1 MVKTVDSEES
11 QLGLVLPYTLDER
24 QSLISYLV
32 GTYDDNGNSKLTLYK
47 YSVDSNIIGPM
58 QLDTQIEQDEEISS
72 TLQNLNVTGTRLIR
86 NMIMVPID
94 NTILYVEPI
103 YQVMLNES
111 EVPVLRRVIVAV
123 GNKVAIGNNLTEALR
138 NLGSQS
144 AINIEVSN
152 TDDINSIIDE
162 IIKANKNVE
171 NSTQNNDWDM
181 IGSDMSSL
189 QSLIDRLEELVT
201 EQKEQEAKEAD
212 GTSDE
217 NTITDDTNSIDM
229 RAVNEIE

>member
-1 MVKTVDSEES
+1 
-11 QLGLVLPYTLDER
+11 
-24 QSLISYLV
+24 
-32 GTYDDNGNSKLTLYK
+32 
-47 YSVDSNIIGPM
+47 
-58 QLDTQIEQDEEISS
+58 
-72 TLQNLNVTGTRLIR
+72 
-86 NMIMVPID
+86 MVPID

>member
-1 MVKTVDSEES
+1 MV
-11 QLGLVLPYTLDER
+11 
-24 QSLISYLV
+24 
-32 GTYDDNGNSKLTLYK
+32 
-47 YSVDSNIIGPM
+47 
-58 QLDTQIEQDEEISS
+58 
-72 TLQNLNVTGTRLIR
+72 QN
-86 NMIMVPID
+86 
-94 NTILYVEPI
+94 
-103 YQVMLNES
+103 
-111 EVPVLRRVIVAV
+111 
-123 GNKVAIGNNLTEALR
+123 NKVAIGNNLTEALR

>member
-201 EQKEQEAKEAD
+201 EQKEQEAKRLMEHQVK
-212 GTSDE
+212 
-217 NTITDDTNSIDM
+217 IQ
-229 RAVNEIE
+229 

>member
-1 MVKTVDSEES
+1 
-11 QLGLVLPYTLDER
+11 
-24 QSLISYLV
+24 
-32 GTYDDNGNSKLTLYK
+32 
-47 YSVDSNIIGPM
+47 
-58 QLDTQIEQDEEISS
+58 
-72 TLQNLNVTGTRLIR
+72 
-86 NMIMVPID
+86 
-94 NTILYVEPI
+94 
-103 YQVMLNES
+103 MLNES

>member
-1 MVKTVDSEES
+1 M
-11 QLGLVLPYTLDER
+11 
-24 QSLISYLV
+24 
-32 GTYDDNGNSKLTLYK
+32 YK

-72 TLQNLNVTGTRLIR
+72 TLQNLNVTGTKLIR

-111 EVPVLRRVIVAV
+111 EVPALKKVIVAV
-123 GNKVAIGNNLTEALR
+123 GNKVAIGNNLKEAMR

-152 TDDINSIIDE
+152 TDDVNSIIDE

-171 NSTQNNDWDM
+171 NSTKNSDWEM
-181 IGSDMSSL
+181 VGKDMSSL
-189 QSLIDRLEELVT
+189 QSLIDRLEEVIT
-201 EQKEQEAKEAD
+201 EQRKQEEAEKEDNKANNI
-212 GTSDE
+212 SE
-217 NTITDDTNSIDM
+217 NS
-229 RAVNEIE
+229 NEIDIKNVNVIE

>member
-1 MVKTVDSEES
+1 
-11 QLGLVLPYTLDER
+11 
-24 QSLISYLV
+24 
-32 GTYDDNGNSKLTLYK
+32 
-47 YSVDSNIIGPM
+47 
-58 QLDTQIEQDEEISS
+58 
-72 TLQNLNVTGTRLIR
+72 
-86 NMIMVPID
+86 MVPID

-171 NSTQNNDWDM
+171 NSTQNNDRDM

>member
-1 MVKTVDSEES
+1 MCIRD
-11 QLGLVLPYTLDER
+11 R
-24 QSLISYLV
+24 
-32 GTYDDNGNSKLTLYK
+32 

-72 TLQNLNVTGTRLIR
+72 TLQNLNVTGTKLIR

-111 EVPVLRRVIVAV
+111 EVPALKKVIVAV
-123 GNKVAIGNNLTEALR
+123 GNKVAIGNNLKEAMR

-152 TDDINSIIDE
+152 TDDVNSIIDE

-171 NSTQNNDWDM
+171 NSTKNSDWEM
-181 IGSDMSSL
+181 VGKDMSSL
-189 QSLIDRLEELVT
+189 QSLIDRLEEVIT
-201 EQKEQEAKEAD
+201 EPVSYTHLTLPTKLE
-212 GTSDE
+212 
-217 NTITDDTNSIDM
+217 
-229 RAVNEIE
+229 V

>member
-1 MVKTVDSEES
+1 
-11 QLGLVLPYTLDER
+11 
-24 QSLISYLV
+24 
-32 GTYDDNGNSKLTLYK
+32 
-47 YSVDSNIIGPM
+47 
-58 QLDTQIEQDEEISS
+58 
-72 TLQNLNVTGTRLIR
+72 
-86 NMIMVPID
+86 
-94 NTILYVEPI
+94 
-103 YQVMLNES
+103 MLNES
-111 EVPVLRRVIVAV
+111 EVPVLKKVIVAV

-152 TDDINSIIDE
+152 TDDINSIIEE

-189 QSLIDRLEELVT
+189 QSLINRLEELVT

-212 GTSDE
+212 NVSDE

-229 RAVNEIE
+229 QAVNETE